1 LVRLVGSIQKYF
13 TWNKWKTKRQGKQE
27 KRKER
32 KGQVKLQKKAT
43 IKGRRYKEKSS
54 G

>member
-1 LVRLVGSIQKYF
+1 ME
-13 TWNKWKTKRQGKQE
+13 KWKTKKQGKQE

-32 KGQVKLQKKAT
+32 KGQNKGHQTPKKMT